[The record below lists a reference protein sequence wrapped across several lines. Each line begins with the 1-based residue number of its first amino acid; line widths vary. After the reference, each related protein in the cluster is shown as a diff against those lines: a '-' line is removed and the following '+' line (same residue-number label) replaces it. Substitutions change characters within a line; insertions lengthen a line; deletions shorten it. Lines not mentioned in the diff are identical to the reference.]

1 MGTRGRGERAV
12 IPRRNSRQSS
22 RRIFYTFSSRKAE
35 SDARTDAAALAPACK
50 AVACPCMAP
59 GPKGEEEREEM
70 LSTKRLS
77 KNTGIINKLILC
89 LSHFTFHNYHAHDF
103 VLEMQ

>member
-1 MGTRGRGERAV
+1 MGKRGKGSEGFDSGADS
-12 IPRRNSRQSS
+12 RRSS

-59 GPKGEEEREEM
+59 GPGGEEGREEM
-70 LSTKRLS
+70 GFQHT
-77 KNTGIINKLILC
+77 
-89 LSHFTFHNYHAHDF
+89 DF
-103 VLEMQ
+103 QKALE

>member
-1 MGTRGRGERAV
+1 MGRKRTWGKRGRSGRML
-12 IPRRNSRQSS
+12 IPGQNSRWSS

-59 GPKGEEEREEM
+59 GPEGEEEREEM
-70 LSTKRLS
+70 VS
-77 KNTGIINKLILC
+77 KSPAGIINKPILC
-89 LSHFTFHNYHAHDF
+89 LWSKVSHFTIIT
-103 VLEMQ
+103 